1 MRTALLIA
9 LAAATALSSPASARD
24 HDRHHRGDRHHE
36 HHDRERHHGD
46 RHRSDGYR
54 NYSYDRHRYDRDH
67 DRYRHHDR
75 HRVYVG
81 YRLPSLY
88 YGPQYYVSDYRHYG
102 LRAPGR
108 HLRWIR
114 YGSDLLLVDVR
125 RGIVVQVIPGG
136 FY

>member
-9 LAAATALSSPASARD
+9 LAAATALSSPAEARD

-36 HHDRERHHGD
+36 RHD
-46 RHRSDGYR
+46 RHR
-54 NYSYDRHRYDRDH
+54 YDRHRYDRH
-67 DRYRHHDR
+67 DYDRHRHHNR

-88 YGPQYYVSDYRHYG
+88 YGPQYYVTDYRHYG

-114 YGSDLLLVDVR
+114 YGYDLLLVDVR
-125 RGIVVQVIPGG
+125 RGVVLRVIPGG
-136 FY
+136 YY